1 MKGKRL
7 VLTAILAVVSAG
19 ALSGC
24 GFVADGP
31 FGWGYTNSK
40 TPITLGPGKTGS
52 KSGKACITSFFGI
65 TSIGDASID
74 AAAKAAGIKEIYTV
88 NSENLSIFGTYT
100 KQCTVVSGE

>member
-1 MKGKRL
+1 MSGKRMMV
-7 VLTAILAVVSAG
+7 VLILAVVSAG

-40 TPITLGPGKTGS
+40 TPITLGPAKTGA
-52 KSGKACITSFFGI
+52 KSGKACITSFFGM
-65 TSIGDASID
+65 TSVGDASID
-74 AAAKAAGIKEIYTV
+74 AAAKAAGIKEISTV

-100 KQCTVVSGE
+100 KQCTVVTGE

>member
-1 MKGKRL
+1 MRGRKVMV
-7 VLTAILAVVSAG
+7 VLILAVVTAG

-40 TPITLGPGKTGS
+40 TPITIGQAKTGS
-52 KSGKACITSFFGI
+52 KSGKACVTSFFGM

-88 NSENLSIFGTYT
+88 NSENLSVFGTYT
-100 KQCTVVSGE
+100 KQCTVVTGE